1 MRPTKVSAGR
11 DEAGRIVSANPFLD
25 LELPRLGL
33 QKQLTAGALTP
44 ESYGWRLC
52 ASMNWT
58 SRWRVPVLSLPAL
71 DGYSASMLR
80 EIHIQSYAVIDSL
93 SVEFHPGLN
102 LLSGETGSGKSIVV
116 DALGLA
122 LGGRAS
128 PDVIRTGADRAIV
141 TAVFSLEGNVPS
153 PLRSGSGGGWQSWFD
168 EFGITRADEI
178 ILRRDIQTGGRSRLL
193 VNDQPVTVAAVRLLA
208 RLLVEVH
215 GQNEHVALFARD
227 AQLGMVDR
235 FAGAENDLATV
246 AGLYRKRSRFR
257 DELARLSENEQERL
271 RALDLLR
278 FQAQEL
284 GQARLRAGED
294 AELEMEKQVLA
305 NLERVRAAASTA
317 FAELYEDEGSA
328 CARLAATRRALDDLC
343 RYDTALDAY
352 SEPLAAASAAVEDL
366 AFAVRDYL
374 ARLEANPTRLEEV
387 EDRLALIN
395 RLKRKYAGT
404 IAEMLAHR
412 ERLRDEIE
420 SLEHAD
426 ERREQVRAE
435 LDRAALD
442 YDRAARLLSELR
454 HAAASKLE
462 HLVRDELAQMGMEK
476 ARLEIRFG
484 VPDDSGPAAFQGGAR
499 GIDEIELCISPNP
512 GEDPKPIEKIA
523 SGGELSRLMLA
534 LKTVVGT
541 VRAATLLQQ
550 EGDPFGA
557 AAPTF
562 VFDEVDAGIGGR
574 VAETVGLRLKRLSRQ
589 TQVLCVTHLPQ
600 IACFAD
606 HHYCVE
612 KIERG
617 GRTVVTVQ
625 ELRSQKERAAELA
638 RMLSGSQISDAVLK
652 HAAAMLKQGAT
663 L

>member
-1 MRPTKVSAGR
+1 M
-11 DEAGRIVSANPFLD
+11 
-25 LELPRLGL
+25 
-33 QKQLTAGALTP
+33 
-44 ESYGWRLC
+44 
-52 ASMNWT
+52 
-58 SRWRVPVLSLPAL
+58 LSLPAL